1 VKGEDLILILLM
13 AAALLVIA
21 VAIIWPVLH

>member
-13 AAALLVIA
+13 AIMVAAFA